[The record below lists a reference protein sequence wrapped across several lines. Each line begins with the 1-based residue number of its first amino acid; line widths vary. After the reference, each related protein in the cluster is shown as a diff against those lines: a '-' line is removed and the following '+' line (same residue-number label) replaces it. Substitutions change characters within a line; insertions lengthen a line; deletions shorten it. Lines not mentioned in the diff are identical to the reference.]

1 MLAGQMSSSAADSAL
16 AIVASAVRHGTE
28 REYQIALQIYSNPPT
43 PQLRTAAIAG
53 LTGSKDIRLLQQTAM
68 MLTSGAVAQ
77 EDMSKFLYVSLFV
90 RSISEKLRLTLCFVG
105 RVSQTTLNRVD
116 SYGASFN
123 RHGRCWNSSSR
134 GRCCSVGLLPHLSSR
149 KLFQARNSS
158 SVVKLG

>member
-77 EDMSKFLYVSLFV
+77 EDMSKFLYVSLASRCFQS
-90 RSISEKLRLTLCFVG
+90 RSHDA
-105 RVSQTTLNRVD
+105 D
-116 SYGASFN
+116 SSAS
-123 RHGRCWNSSSR
+123 
-134 GRCCSVGLLPHLSSR
+134 
-149 KLFQARNSS
+149 
-158 SVVKLG
+158 